1 MAAQSHHKKE
11 SPATTSNT
19 LPTETTAT
27 FSPVTESSSDDEE
40 SSSLSSQNDV
50 KQTLLKV
57 TPRQLSFPNKAGSS
71 QPAAVITAPTAAVG
85 IATKITPK
93 EEQMEA
99 ALHLSLHNSPSLDEM
114 DGYKHLSAAGEHF
127 ARKKSEGEHISL
139 FSRLA
144 NKVGGSIG
152 HHAHDD
158 GYEEVRDE
166 LQEDEGQQVVAG
178 GQLNGH
184 QVETTAVEKGVV
196 NDDTKQLE
204 EEEAAV
210 SNRPSNEEEEADQP
224 YRHLS
229 AAGEHFAMKKA
240 EKKAAAAAAAK
251 KRAEKTKSSTTTA
264 APVDHST
271 ADIDDNNDDDEEE
284 NDRYR
289 HLSAAGE
296 HFARKKSENGGSP
309 MLKSVL
315 SRMTP
320 SFRQLHSSEDGDSND
335 DEDEAPVRNLSA
347 AGEHFAKKKAEKK
360 SERAAKKVEKED
372 QSVEVGEEED
382 PFQHLSSAGEHFAR
396 KKAEK
401 KARRASKEEVLAAE
415 LSNEDGE
422 EEIDDETDRYKHLS
436 SAGEH
441 FARKKSDRES
451 TSLFSRLR
459 SSFTS
464 QSNSTTEERDEEEE
478 DRFKHLSSAG
488 EHFARKK
495 AEKKAKKKGRGVS
508 KRENPTKREEEE
520 EEEETED
527 PSSIVSVHSSQG
539 TDTSN
544 EEKLC
549 DDHDADSLDL
559 VVVVQH
565 LGDGDNETTLTAEKD
580 GESLE
585 EDAENETRNLVT
597 NTTASTISAAQS
609 KLDEIQ
615 RTPAYT
621 LHRDLVIGKGSYG
634 HVYIASRGET
644 EGHFSSKP
652 GKRKKFACK
661 CVSLPADPKYICKLQ
676 EEVNVLRVLRGHVN
690 VIRLFDVFVLDNE
703 LLIITELGTGGDLLH
718 LLATHPKHGVS
729 EEYAAKT
736 VSDMLSAVAILHSL
750 HICHR
755 DLKIENWVLK
765 SGNDLWSPLKLIDF
779 GLSTHFTPGHK
790 LSRVVGSSY
799 YIAPEVLKKSY
810 TEACDLWS
818 LGVIVYMLLSGAPPF
833 FGSSEELIKE
843 SILNGEYS
851 FPQELFRDVSKDAMA
866 FVSCLLS
873 YDEEERYTAHQALHH
888 PWLEAKCK
896 PEHLLR
902 CKAGARVAEE

>member
-1 MAAQSHHKKE
+1 M
-11 SPATTSNT
+11 
-19 LPTETTAT
+19 
-27 FSPVTESSSDDEE
+27 
-40 SSSLSSQNDV
+40 
-50 KQTLLKV
+50 
-57 TPRQLSFPNKAGSS
+57 
-71 QPAAVITAPTAAVG
+71 
-85 IATKITPK
+85 
-93 EEQMEA
+93 
-99 ALHLSLHNSPSLDEM
+99 
-114 DGYKHLSAAGEHF
+114 
-127 ARKKSEGEHISL
+127 
-139 FSRLA
+139 
-144 NKVGGSIG
+144 
-152 HHAHDD
+152 
-158 GYEEVRDE
+158 
-166 LQEDEGQQVVAG
+166 
-178 GQLNGH
+178 
-184 QVETTAVEKGVV
+184 
-196 NDDTKQLE
+196 
-204 EEEAAV
+204 
-210 SNRPSNEEEEADQP
+210 
-224 YRHLS
+224 
-229 AAGEHFAMKKA
+229 
-240 EKKAAAAAAAK
+240 
-251 KRAEKTKSSTTTA
+251 
-264 APVDHST
+264 
-271 ADIDDNNDDDEEE
+271 
-284 NDRYR
+284 
-289 HLSAAGE
+289 
-296 HFARKKSENGGSP
+296 
-309 MLKSVL
+309 
-315 SRMTP
+315 
-320 SFRQLHSSEDGDSND
+320 
-335 DEDEAPVRNLSA
+335 
-347 AGEHFAKKKAEKK
+347 
-360 SERAAKKVEKED
+360 
-372 QSVEVGEEED
+372 
-382 PFQHLSSAGEHFAR
+382 
-396 KKAEK
+396 
-401 KARRASKEEVLAAE
+401 
-415 LSNEDGE
+415 
-422 EEIDDETDRYKHLS
+422 
-436 SAGEH
+436 
-441 FARKKSDRES
+441 
-451 TSLFSRLR
+451 R

-464 QSNSTTEERDEEEE
+464 QSNSTTEDRDEEEEE

-508 KRENPTKREEEE
+508 KRENPTKREEGEE
-520 EEEETED
+520 EEESED
-527 PSSIVSVHSSQG
+527 PSSIVSVHSSQE

-544 EEKLC
+544 EEKEC

-580 GESLE
+580 GETLE
-585 EDAENETRNLVT
+585 EDAENETQNLVT

-873 YDEEERYTAHQALHH
+873 YDEEERYTAHQALNH